1 MDQLDTAEFHVRPDK
16 PERGSDASAHS
27 VSRAQFGAVSHI
39 GKVRTNNEDHY
50 LIIRL
55 GRDQET
61 LMTNLPD
68 GSVPDHFQESG
79 YGMMVADGMGGRAS
93 GEVASRIA
101 LTTLM
106 HLILHYGRWNIR
118 INEEIAE
125 EVVTRAERF
134 YQEVNE
140 KVIQEAS
147 ANEKLSGMG
156 TTLTAAYVAGKHLFV
171 VHVGDSRAYLMRQGK
186 LVQLTHDQTFVQ
198 MLVDTGNLTKEEASH
213 HHLRHMLTS
222 AIGGSPEAAKVEI
235 RQLEL
240 ADGDCLLL
248 CTDGLTE
255 MVPEEK
261 IAGVVSSQKDPQQRC
276 EELLQLA
283 LDAGGKDNIT
293 ALLARFQ
300 ISHLQVLGSQAQG

>member
-1 MDQLDTAEFHVRPDK
+1 MDTAEFHVRPEK
-16 PERGSDASAHS
+16 PERSSDVS
-27 VSRAQFGAVSHI
+27 VRSICRAQFGAVSHI

-68 GSVPDHFQESG
+68 GSVPGHFQENG

-118 INEEIAE
+118 INEEIAQ
-125 EVVTRAERF
+125 EVVSRAERF

-171 VHVGDSRAYLMRQGK
+171 VHVGDSRAYLLRQGK
-186 LVQLTHDQTFVQ
+186 LAQLTHDQTFVQ
-198 MLVDTGNLTKEEASH
+198 LLVDTGNLTKEEASR

-222 AIGGSPEAAKVEI
+222 AIGGSSEAAKVEI

-255 MVPEEK
+255 MVPEGK

-276 EELLQLA
+276 EDLLQLA
-283 LDAGGKDNIT
+283 LDAGGRDNIT
-293 ALLARFQ
+293 ALVARFQ